1 MLQSEQPQLYQVI
14 QANPMA
20 FMNLMMTGDVS
31 AGAGAG
37 AGAMPGMPGAGAG
50 MPGMPG
56 AGAGMPQNPGAGAGG

>member
-1 MLQSEQPQLYQVI
+1 MI

-31 AGAGAG
+31 GGPSAGAG

-56 AGAGMPQNPGAGAGG
+56 GAGNPGAGAGG